1 MVIDTCTYTG
11 HWPFRKLPCET
22 LAETAALAEKEKITH
37 IICTNLNAI
46 FYIDAMEGNR
56 ELLEEYKAYDGGVT
70 VLPFAVINPMY
81 IEWERDLRECAELGF
96 AGIQLAPQYHNY
108 ALSDACAVKA
118 YRLAGELGLAV
129 KIDVG
134 FEDSRQRS
142 HLDAGRDISDAELA
156 ALLSA
161 DDKPLTIVSTAKPNF
176 MKATTEAA
184 NKRENVFFNLIYLDS
199 FTNRWLESC
208 LESLS
213 SKRLC
218 FGTQTPFRYI
228 EPQYVKLFGSA
239 ATNDEQ
245 RKEILYE
252 NLIGKISGLS

>member
-108 ALSDACAVKA
+108 ALSDACAAKA

-134 FEDSRQRS
+134 FENIRQRS
-142 HLDAGRDISDAELA
+142 HLDTYTDVSDAELA

-161 DDKPLTIVSTAKPNF
+161 DDKPVTIVSTAFPNS
-176 MKATTEAA
+176 MKASIAAA
-184 NKRENVFFNLIYLDS
+184 NKRDNAFFNLIYPDS
-199 FTNRWLESC
+199 FTNLGLESC
-208 LESLS
+208 LELLS

-218 FGTQTPFRYI
+218 FGTQSPFRYI
-228 EPQYVKLFGSA
+228 APQFVKLFCSD

-245 RKEILYE
+245 REDILFK
-252 NLIGKISGLS
+252 NLIGSIKGC

>member
-22 LAETAALAEKEKITH
+22 LAETASCAEKQKITH
-37 IICTNLNAI
+37 MICTNLNAI

-56 ELLEEYKAYDGGVT
+56 ELLEEYKAYSGSVT
-70 VLPFAVINPMY
+70 VLPFAVINPTY

-96 AGIQLAPQYHNY
+96 SGIQLAPQYHNY
-108 ALSDACAVKA
+108 SLSDPRAAKA

-129 KIDVG
+129 KVDIG
-134 FEDSRQRS
+134 FENIRQRS
-142 HLDAGRDISDAELA
+142 HLDTYTDVSDAELA

-161 DDKPLTIVSTAKPNF
+161 DDKPVTIVSMAIPNF
-176 MKATTEAA
+176 MKAATEDA
-184 NKRENVFFNLIYLDS
+184 NKRDNVFFNLIYPDS

-218 FGTQTPFRYI
+218 FGTQSPFRYI
-228 EPQYVKLFGSA
+228 EPQFVKLFCSDA
-239 ATNDEQ
+239 ASEEELED
-245 RKEILYE
+245 ILSK
-252 NLIGKISGLS
+252 NLAGRIKGC